1 MSDPRPPSR
10 RTPAPDVQRPCAR
23 KHLART
29 HTGGPGGTPP
39 PAPFKTP
46 SPGRLFRLA
55 VSCPKCGSR
64 PALRV
69 TEEVVR
75 GLARDTGDA
84 RIGTYQCHRRGCGTI
99 YDLYLTRRL
108 IEDERGGI
116 A

>member
-1 MSDPRPPSR
+1 MSDHRTPPR
-10 RTPAPDVQRPCAR
+10 RTSRPGVQRPCAR
-23 KHLART
+23 KRLDRAGRS
-29 HTGGPGGTPP
+29 GAGDSPP
-39 PAPFKTP
+39 PTPFRTP
-46 SPGRLFRLA
+46 TVGRLFRLA
-55 VSCPKCGSR
+55 VSCPRCGSR

-75 GLARDTGDA
+75 GLARPTGDT

-108 IEDERGGI
+108 VEDEQGGI